1 MAKTDKT
8 STRWSMLAV
17 LDSVMAY
24 MTGAEAA
31 ELTGKSIAE
40 IDEAAAIGV
49 IPAKYQG
56 WQLLVD
62 IDVEPPKKPTKKA
75 AAPKKTAAKKTAA
88 KR

>member
-1 MAKTDKT
+1 MPYVTA
-8 STRWSMLAV
+8 
-17 LDSVMAY
+17 
-24 MTGAEAA
+24 AEAA
-31 ELTGKSIAE
+31 QKTGKSIAE
-40 IDEAAAIGV
+40 IDEAAATGV

-88 KR
+88 KW